1 MLRLVML
8 VPDVDT
14 AKKIVA
20 DLLMSGLD
28 KDEIHII
35 AKEGV
40 ALEGLP
46 EAGLTEKT
54 DLIPAMK
61 RGLAAGS
68 ATGLLAGLAAVL
80 LPTGL
85 VAAGGAV
92 ILASTLAGAAIG
104 AWSAALIGVSIPS
117 EEVRKYEQAV
127 EQGQLL
133 MLVDVPK
140 QRGEEIRRLIQKH
153 HPEADIREAE
163 YIPPPLPE
171 MPDE

>member
-1 MLRLVML
+1 MIRLVLL
-8 VPDVDT
+8 VPEVET
-14 AKKIVA
+14 ARKIVA
-20 DLLMSGLD
+20 DLLLAGLD
-28 KDEIHII
+28 KDEIHIV

-40 ALEGLP
+40 PLEGLP

-54 DLIPAMK
+54 DLLPAMK

-92 ILASTLAGAAIG
+92 ILAATLAGAAIG
-104 AWSAALIGVSIPS
+104 AWSAALVGVSIPS
-117 EEVRKYEQAV
+117 EEVRKYEAAI

-140 QRGEEIRRLIQKH
+140 SRAREICDIIRKH
-153 HPEADIREAE
+153 HPEADIKEAE